1 MSEASLDKTVNI
13 LERTSVVL
21 FEWTLD
27 PEVPTKYVSN
37 NISAYGYTP
46 DDFYKGTLSDYWSFI
61 YEEDRERAK
70 KTVYDARARHQKEVR
85 HSYRVVCKNGRLKWV
100 EELVIFDKDE
110 AGELISEKGI
120 LYDITKQKQM
130 EEVLAK
136 SERKYRTL
144 FEKGPGIMM
153 QMDREG
159 NIVTANKAALSA
171 LEYKKQDLIGQ
182 PLLNFAIESP
192 KNKRFIQITKNH
204 LSLPLE
210 MNFKASSGQLVTLS
224 LLFHLLENDGI
235 ANEIYLFGQN
245 ITQKKEYEDHIKFLS
260 YHDKLSGL
268 YNRTYFDE
276 CVRKIQEENNR
287 KYAIIIGDVNGL
299 KETNDLFGHKVGDE
313 LLKAMADILTA
324 SCRQTDIVCRI
335 GGDEFAIL
343 LPDADDRVAKTVCDR
358 VRESCEEYQDFLFS
372 ISIALGYS
380 SRLCKDHSSEMI
392 IKEADDKMY
401 KNKLNLSKSIRSSIV
416 TSLKASLEEKT
427 METNE
432 HGQRIQKYTSAL
444 GKKIGLTDAQLDE
457 LLLAAMF
464 HDIGKIG
471 VPDSILLKP
480 GALEDDEWEVMKKHC
495 DIGFNILNAS
505 ANMSSVAKYVLH
517 HHERWDGSGYPS
529 GLKGDAIPLL
539 SRMIAI
545 ADAYDVMTTD
555 RVYSRSMSPQEAI
568 DELIRCKGTQFD
580 PEMVDAFIA
589 CLHF

>member
-1 MSEASLDKTVNI
+1 MSESNLDKTVNI
-13 LERTSVVL
+13 LEKTSVVL

-27 PEVPTKYVSN
+27 PGIPTKYVSN

-46 DDFYKGTLSDYWSFI
+46 EDFYEGELSDYWSFV
-61 YEEDRERAK
+61 YEEDRDRAK

-85 HSYRVVCKNGRLKWV
+85 HSYRVICKNGRLKWV
-100 EELVIFDKDE
+100 EELVIFEKDGQGDLV
-110 AGELISEKGI
+110 AEKGI
-120 LYDITKQKQM
+120 LYDITKLKQM
-130 EEVLAK
+130 EDVLAK

-159 NIVTANKAALSA
+159 NIVTVNKAALSA
-171 LEYKKQDLIGQ
+171 LEFKKHDLIGRE
-182 PLLNFAIESP
+182 LLSFAIDPP
-192 KNKRFIQITKNH
+192 KNKRFIQIAKSH
-204 LSLPLE
+204 VSLPLE
-210 MNFKASSGQLVTLS
+210 MNFTSSEGEVVTLS
-224 LLFHLLENDGI
+224 LLFHLLEQDGI

-276 CVRKIQEENNR
+276 CVRKIHEEDNR
-287 KYAIIIGDVNGL
+287 KYAIIVGDVNGL
-299 KETNDLFGHKVGDE
+299 KDTNDLFGHKVGDE
-313 LLKAMADILTA
+313 LLRAMAGILTA

-335 GGDEFAIL
+335 GGDEFAII

-380 SRLCKDHSSEMI
+380 SRICKDHSSDKI

-401 KNKLNLSKSIRSSIV
+401 KNKLNMSKSIRSSVV

-432 HGQRIQKYTSAL
+432 HAKRIQKYTFAL
-444 GKKIGLTDAQLDE
+444 GKKIGITDAQMDE
-457 LLLAAMF
+457 LSLAAMF

-495 DIGFNILNAS
+495 EIGFNILSAS
-505 ANMSSVAKYVLH
+505 GNMSSVAKYVMH

-529 GLKGDAIPLL
+529 GLVGEEIPLL
-539 SRMIAI
+539 SRIICI

-568 DELIRCKGTQFD
+568 EELKRCKGTQFD
-580 PEMVDAFIA
+580 PELVDVFIS
-589 CLHF
+589 CLSF